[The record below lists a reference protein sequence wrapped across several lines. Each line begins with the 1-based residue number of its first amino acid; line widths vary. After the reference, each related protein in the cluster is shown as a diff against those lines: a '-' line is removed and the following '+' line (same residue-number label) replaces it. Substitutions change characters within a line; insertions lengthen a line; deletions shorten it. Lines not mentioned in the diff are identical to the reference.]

1 MSKNQRLAILESAQ
15 QEKSQINVSSR
26 RSPKERQISYW
37 QSLNWVG
44 CSVGEIIA
52 TVDLLMKQQIGIMA
66 IKEGIRING
75 KQDL

>member
-1 MSKNQRLAILESAQ
+1 
-15 QEKSQINVSSR
+15 
-26 RSPKERQISYW
+26 
-37 QSLNWVG
+37 LNWVG